1 MINLNQE
8 VENACLLAILLEK
21 KGRSMYDIETK
32 EVFVSRD
39 VVFVENTFAKSL
51 QEFWD
56 FGQES
61 AGDLITHAVD

>member
-1 MINLNQE
+1 
-8 VENACLLAILLEK
+8 
-21 KGRSMYDIETK
+21 MYDIETK

-39 VVFVENTFAKSL
+39 VVFVENTFAESL